1 MLVRPSLAIVL
12 ATITAVTV
20 SACSAA
26 SNTPP
31 AETPAPSTASATPV
45 SLPVAEVFDAP
56 AWGIRFS
63 EAAAHKRPLVTAQRL
78 IMLDGQQ
85 VRALDAQGK
94 DAWATP
100 WEGFTDE
107 ARSKGSDGYPLLRQV
122 SPDVVAVVDG
132 GTAQGD
138 GLNKD
143 TGQVKV
149 TLMKVQDGSLI
160 KQVTIPGTPSQIPQI
175 GSLGLGF
182 ALPQGGVSAIT
193 PDGDVVDAPTV
204 RSMKTTS
211 GISVGRTGMSVWESG
226 GSDAASGFSGPGWD
240 SRTSGPGPRFT
251 SASVLASDADRL
263 LVGRWVVPSVSTKEV
278 QIQVLE
284 APTGKVLSKPSCEP
298 RTAAPLVSS
307 PARSWQVLGPMRL
320 DSAGK
325 ATCFGGGSGQKT
337 VTLTAVTDAGR
348 AFGMASADGSQ
359 ALFLDLAPNGD
370 ITTLAMPEGAEL
382 PIGVMDGD
390 IAIHWDSNEAIVT
403 GNKIH

>member
-12 ATITAVTV
+12 ATVTAVTV

-107 ARSKGSDGYPLLRQV
+107 TRSKGSDGYPLLRQV

-138 GLNKD
+138 GLDKD
-143 TGQVKV
+143 GWQVKV
-149 TLMKVQDGSLI
+149 TLLNVQDGSLI
-160 KQVTIPGTPSQIPQI
+160 KNVVIPGTPADIPKI
-175 GSLGLGF
+175 GKFGLGF
-182 ALPQGGVSAIT
+182 GLPQGG
-193 PDGDVVDAPTV
+193 
-204 RSMKTTS
+204 
-211 GISVGRTGMSVWESG
+211 MSVVTPEGEVTHGPTGAGKKANGAISIGATGIGTWAKG
-226 GSDAASGFSGPGWD
+226 GSDATEGFFGPGWD
-240 SRTSGPGPRFT
+240 SQTAAPRPQFT
-251 SASVLASDADRL
+251 SASVVATDADRL
-263 LVGRWVVPSVSTKEV
+263 LVGRWAIPSLGKV
-278 QIQVLE
+278 QVQVQVLD
-284 APTGKVLSKPSCEP
+284 AATGKVVAKPACEP
-298 RTAAPLVSS
+298 RTASPLVSS

-348 AFGMASADGSQ
+348 AFGIASADGSE
-359 ALFLDLAPNGD
+359 ALFLDLSPNGD

>member
-12 ATITAVTV
+12 ATVTAVTV

-211 GISVGRTGMSVWESG
+211 GISVGRTGISVWESG

-240 SRTSGPGPRFT
+240 SRTSGPGTRFT

-263 LVGRWVVPSVSTKEV
+263 LVGRWVVPSLSTKDV

-298 RTAAPLVSS
+298 RTAAPLVFS

-337 VTLTAVTDAGR
+337 VTLTAVTDTGR
-348 AFGMASADGSQ
+348 AFGMASADGSE